1 MACNITY
8 GENNQ
13 IIKVVDNNGVESRL
27 FKTVASHSL
36 VNSTQQALEIYKNK
50 FTKQFEDLE
59 ESDIAFTHQVNG
71 ETFNS
76 FKEALSAGKENQPIE
91 IGFENKGKFT
101 SLITVTKNTELSNV
115 GGFLQAGILNGNISE
130 NRVKVGNEYKLSAE
144 GKSLARRVASLET
157 LKTIAN
163 PNLGASSITAD
174 ETTFTIKKTI
184 GVNTFY
190 ENGVPVEI
198 SDAEFNEMSN
208 DDIRKRFENSDQIIS
223 ERVYKESIPVTRG
236 KQLVA
241 SPIVKTEDDIKQSL
255 LALLKKMGISV
266 VPMTNYLQNYDY
278 KNGVNINAEALADIP
293 NQVIAVI
300 EGRDTIANL
309 REETLHFIIEAIP
322 QERLENILRNINKT
336 EEYKQFAEVYR
347 EIYRNEYPAEEL
359 ENVVRKEILGKVA
372 LNAVQ
377 QNEVVSEQTQNFFD
391 NALRIISE
399 FFQDIVNYFK
409 PQYAQEL
416 NTILE
421 EIQNV
426 IDLQDISGLDLS
438 NFATNNMRLY
448 SVQPNSTAEGQLYKA
463 NKLLLDS
470 LLEQEKS
477 VRNTNI
483 KNASNLAKL
492 ERIQADLTDAV
503 QVDSVSGLVLVA
515 KARIAEI
522 KAAIKDSKQ
531 NNAKNL
537 LTSEEKIIFDSLTKS
552 IQPELSVIKTLIRDT
567 KKGGKVWED
576 LANMVDNVVLEIVDI
591 SAEAKTID
599 NQNTERLLEELVDIH
614 GVQNPELMRRWLNR
628 VETDTNY
635 LLTTF
640 GQISAAR
647 DSMLNLMGLVTKN
660 MSNEAQAEFMDK
672 TKALQKIMADNDVTA
687 QDFTK
692 LVDRGYI
699 ISSYDFP
706 KFREEMDKLF
716 LSKYREYSKT
726 TLIDEE
732 ILELRRNKE
741 LETFGDKQMQY
752 ERELKKE
759 QDKLKERA
767 FTDNY
772 YEEYENRM
780 IEANV
785 SKVTKD
791 YLSGYFS
798 GLADIK
804 VKSTRTSVINGK
816 ETVVNDQSI
825 LSAADRERL
834 KELQQDRRMV
844 KSYYDTSGNLKT
856 GLRIVKKD
864 GVNILEDK
872 GRLTYEL
879 LENASTDAIVAFEL
893 NKLDSLNDFKGMDMT
908 EGIPQKFI
916 NELRNIQETFGQEG
930 AIDFLRMNSY
940 IGFKSEFWDGL
951 GKSKRVT
958 EKLRE
963 VLTNDPQNDEIK
975 ALINSIENKNTIV
988 KNIIK
993 VFVNKNS
1000 PIEIDADRIPN
1011 DARDRVKVLQEGL
1024 ETDFQ
1029 NAKKYTKDISDNEQ
1043 DEDLQPIEEGVSSAN
1058 QSWFNLLDD
1067 SNLVIDEFSPSIA
1080 VVKSILTLA
1089 KEHSTV
1095 NNRDAIESADIS
1107 VRQFRDGRSIKV
1119 SNSVEAEL
1127 VKQGLEKEDLKDD
1140 FIYAQFIVKYA
1151 ENRLLPYYRRF
1162 SPVSYNT
1169 FNESLENASDV
1180 ADFVLN
1186 IPNNYPSLEV
1196 IPHASYFEIQ
1206 DNKNIN
1212 PNFDTNFKGG
1222 FSQPNKKDFKNKAF
1236 YDLFGDDKGT
1246 ANPKL
1251 FKVYE
1256 AMMAYRLDSLEANS
1270 AGRSYN
1276 AYILPQTR
1284 KGKVERFTTFLKNSP
1299 AKSSK
1304 NAIQDIF
1311 NFTEDEQV
1319 KGESNFNSTIKSIPK
1334 MYLSEI
1340 EPTDV
1345 SNELFYSLT
1354 LSAKESYLR
1363 KSRVKHYGDVMSIL
1377 DTMQGRD
1384 YSATGKVAD
1393 ATNTMKMVKSAVDYS
1408 MFGVK
1413 ENSTAPIKTPFGTI
1427 DAAKVARNLLSY
1439 VKLKNLGFNA
1449 VIPFTSYA
1457 TAKLNVWTETLIGQ
1471 YLHKRSHKL
1480 GQAEY
1485 GRKWTDGM
1493 KEMGKID
1500 TKADINVYLQHFRS
1514 IDLDESFK
1522 NSNYNWLGRN
1532 LPSTGM
1538 ALHGFANFPIY
1549 GTNMYSVLHDFR
1561 FVGDKLM
1568 NFNQFRQQE
1577 RQKGTDKKD
1586 YENAWNALED
1596 KVIYKYTRN
1605 DNGQFKY
1612 LDKEIAQELGITEE
1626 QAKEEIAKINNT
1638 ITNQLGA
1645 INEFVDGSIS
1655 PEQRTLAQRDAYLSY
1670 LTTHKGWLTIATQR
1684 RFKSRHVN
1692 LQTGQ
1697 EEEGS
1702 YQSAWNFLGNYI
1714 KEYKD
1719 SGVSGFISNFKKAW
1733 NKADDVERANLVRV
1747 SKEMVILNSVVALLM
1762 ILKSYADEP
1771 ENESLYSLQLATY
1784 LMFRISAETT
1794 SSSIG
1799 LGGNYSEALKSPLI
1813 GFDTVSN
1820 LSNIVDLVPF
1830 IGDSE
1835 VTQGK
1840 YRGMTERSKFI
1851 ITSFPGAKSVF
1862 DLYNINSTRNT
1873 YQLFNEKNLDYT
1885 IGSSFLWAE
1894 DKESEE

>member
-1 MACNITY
+1 MACNITRS
-8 GENNQ
+8 EDNSIQ
-13 IIKVVDNNGVESRL
+13 KVTDNNGVESRL
-27 FKTVASHSL
+27 FKSIANHVL
-36 VNSTQQALEIYKNK
+36 VNSTEDALEIYKNK
-50 FTKQFEDLE
+50 FTKQFEDLD
-59 ESDIAFTHQVNG
+59 ESVINFTHQVNG

-76 FKEALSAGKENQPIE
+76 FKDALLAQKENQPIE
-91 IGFENKGKFT
+91 IGFLTNGKFT
-101 SLITVTKNTELSNV
+101 SLLTVTKNTSLDNEI
-115 GGFLQAGILNGNISE
+115 GFLQAGILNGNISE
-130 NRVKVGNEYKLSAE
+130 NRVKVGNDYKLSAE
-144 GKSLARRVASLET
+144 GKSLSRRVASLET
-157 LKTIAN
+157 LKALAS
-163 PNLGASSITAD
+163 PNLGAQAITAD
-174 ETTFTIKKTI
+174 ETTFTIKKTL

-190 ENGVPVEI
+190 ENDSPVEI
-198 SDAEFNEMSN
+198 SDAEFNAMTDE
-208 DDIRKRFENSDQIIS
+208 DIRSRFDNADQIIS
-223 ERVYKESIPVTRG
+223 ERVYKNSIPVTRG
-236 KQLVA
+236 KQLVTT
-241 SPIVKTEDDIKQSL
+241 PVVKTEDDIKQSL
-255 LALLKKMGISV
+255 LALLKKMGVSV
-266 VPMTNYLQNYDY
+266 VPMINYLQNYDY
-278 KNGVNINAEALADIP
+278 KNGVSINAEALADIP

-300 EGRDTIANL
+300 EGRDTVENL

-347 EIYRNEYPAEEL
+347 EIYRNEYSAEEL

-391 NALRIISE
+391 NAVRIVSE
-399 FFQDIVNYFK
+399 FFQDIVNFFK

-438 NFATNNMRLY
+438 NFATSNMRLY
-448 SVQPNSTAEGQLYKA
+448 SVTPNSSAEGQLYKA

-470 LLEQEKS
+470 LLEQEKA
-477 VRNTNI
+477 VRNTGI
-483 KNASNLAKL
+483 KNASNLSKL
-492 ERIQADLTDAV
+492 ERIQADLGEV
-503 QVDSVSGLVLVA
+503 IQVDSVAGLVMVA

-531 NNAKNL
+531 NATKSL
-537 LTSEEKIIFDSLTKS
+537 LTAEEKIIFDGLTKN
-552 IQPELSVIKTLIRDT
+552 IQPELSVIKTLIRDN
-567 KKGGKVWED
+567 KKGIKVWED
-576 LANMVDNVVLEIVDI
+576 LADMVDNVVLEIVDI
-591 SAEAKTID
+591 SAEAKTMD

-614 GVQNPELMRRWLNR
+614 GVQNPELMRRWLSR
-628 VETDTNY
+628 VETDTN
-635 LLTTF
+635 LLLQTF
-640 GQISAAR
+640 GQLSAAR

-660 MSNEAQAEFMDK
+660 MSNEGQAEFMDK
-672 TKALQKIMADNDVTA
+672 TKALQKVMAENDVTA
-687 QDFTK
+687 QDFAK

-706 KFREEMDKLF
+706 KFRAEMDKLF
-716 LSKYREYSKT
+716 LAKYREYSNT
-726 TLIDEE
+726 TLTDEE

-741 LETFGDKQMQY
+741 LETFGDRQMQY

-780 IEANV
+780 LQANI

-804 VKSTRTSVINGK
+804 VKSTRTSIINGR
-816 ETVVNDQSI
+816 ETVINDQSI

-844 KSYYDTSGNLKT
+844 KSYYDTNGNLKL
-856 GLRIVKKD
+856 GLAVKQED
-864 GVNILEDK
+864 GVNILDENGK
-872 GRLTYEL
+872 LTYEL
-879 LENASTDAIVAFEL
+879 LEDATTDAIVAFEL
-893 NKLDSLNDFKGMDMT
+893 NKLDSLNDFKGMDM
-908 EGIPQKFI
+908 ENGIPQKFI
-916 NELRNIQETFGQEG
+916 NELRNIESTFGKEE
-930 AIDFLRMNSY
+930 AIDFLQMNSY
-940 IGFKSEFWDGL
+940 IGFKSEFWNSL
-951 GKSKRVT
+951 GKGKRVT

-963 VLTNDPQNDEIK
+963 VLRNDPKNEDIKNLLND
-975 ALINSIENKNTIV
+975 IETKNTSV
-988 KNIIK
+988 KNILK

-1000 PIEIDADRIPN
+1000 PVEIAVDRIPN
-1011 DARDRVKVLQEGL
+1011 DVRDRIKVLQEGL

-1029 NAKKYTKDISDNEQ
+1029 NAKKYTKDITDVSE
-1043 DEDLQPIEEGVSSAN
+1043 ETDLQPIEEAVSSAN
-1058 QSWFNLLDD
+1058 QAWFDLLED
-1067 SNLVIDEFSPSIA
+1067 SNLIITDIAPSLA
-1080 VVKSILTLA
+1080 MVNGILTLA
-1089 KEHSTV
+1089 K
-1095 NNRDAIESADIS
+1095 NNATSNNKDAIESADIS
-1107 VRQFRDGRSIKV
+1107 VRQYRKNGTKL
-1119 SNSVEAEL
+1119 NKSVRAEL
-1127 VKQGLEKEDLKDD
+1127 ERQGLQEEDLMRDSVYAS
-1140 FIYAQFIVKYA
+1140 FITKYA

-1162 SPVSYNT
+1162 APASYSN
-1169 FNESLENASDV
+1169 FNEELQDSENV
-1180 ADFVLN
+1180 TDFVLN
-1186 IPNNYPSLEV
+1186 ISESYPSLEI
-1196 IPHASYFEIQ
+1196 IPNASYFDIQ
-1206 DNKNIN
+1206 DNKNVN

-1222 FSQPNKKDFKNKAF
+1222 FSQPNKKDFKNQAF
-1236 YDLFGDDKGT
+1236 YDLFGDDMGT
-1246 ANPKL
+1246 KNPKL

-1256 AMMAYRLDSLEANS
+1256 AMMSYRMDSLEANS

-1276 AYILPQTR
+1276 AYLLPQTR
-1284 KGKVERFTTFLKNSP
+1284 KGGVEKFTTFLNNSP
-1299 AKSSK
+1299 AQSSK
-1304 NAIQDIF
+1304 NAIQDMF
-1311 NFTEDEQV
+1311 NFTEDEMV

-1384 YSATGKVAD
+1384 YTATGKVAD

-1408 MFGVK
+1408 LFGIK
-1413 ENSTAPIKTPFGTI
+1413 ENSTAPVKTPFGTI
-1427 DAAKVARNLLSY
+1427 DLAKVARNLLGY
-1439 VKLKNLGFNA
+1439 VKIKNLGFNA

-1457 TAKLNVWTETLIGQ
+1457 TAKLNVWTESLIGQ
-1471 YLHKRSHKL
+1471 YLHRRSQKL

-1500 TKADINVYLQHFRS
+1500 KKADINVYLQHFRS

-1522 NSNYNWLGRN
+1522 NSNYNFLGRN
-1532 LPSTGM
+1532 LPNTGM
-1538 ALHGFANFPIY
+1538 ALHSFANYPIY
-1549 GTNMYSVLHDFR
+1549 GQNMYSILHDFR
-1561 FVGDKLM
+1561 FADGKLI
-1568 NFNQFRQQE
+1568 NFVQFRQQE

-1605 DNGQFKY
+1605 EGGQFKY
-1612 LDKEIAQELGITEE
+1612 LEKEIAEELGIPQENV
-1626 QAKEEIAKINNT
+1626 KEEIVKLNNT
-1638 ITNQLGA
+1638 VTNYLRTV
-1645 INEFVDGSIS
+1645 NEFVDGSIS
-1655 PEQRTLAQRDAYLSY
+1655 PEDKSMAQRDAYLSY

-1684 RFKSRHVN
+1684 RFKSRHIN
-1692 LQTGQ
+1692 LETGQ

-1702 YQSAWNFLGNYI
+1702 YQSAWDFLGSYI
-1714 KEYKD
+1714 REYKD
-1719 SGVSGFISNFKKAW
+1719 SGASGFITNFKKAW
-1733 NKADDVERANLVRV
+1733 EKADDVERANLIRV
-1747 SKEMVILNSVVALLM
+1747 SKEMIILNSVVALLVL
-1762 ILKSYADEP
+1762 LKSFADEP
-1771 ENESLYSLQLATY
+1771 ENESIYSLQLATY
-1784 LMFRISAETT
+1784 LMFRISSETT

-1799 LGGNYSEALKSPLI
+1799 LGGNYSEALKSPII

-1820 LSNIVDLVPF
+1820 LTNIVNLAPF
-1830 IGDSE
+1830 VGDTE

-1862 DLYNINSTRNT
+1862 DLYNINSTRAT
-1873 YQLFNEKNLDYT
+1873 YELFNEKNLNYT
-1885 IGSSFLWAE
+1885 VGSDFIWAD
-1894 DKESEE
+1894 DKEEE